1 MEALYQQNNVLE
13 RDIHTCNY
21 ERINL
26 TQQLHESKEKLEK
39 LNFDIKNQRFDKEH
53 RARKSLFPVLSKD
66 KDTNSIPG
74 SGPIKPMIQLR
85 NIPSN
90 RSGNSQNSIVRPAS
104 RAHVDTSQESQDLK
118 AAYDIPNRRSISN
131 SMNPQKKSKK
141 FAYVNGKL
149 EARFNVKRGG
159 Q

>member
-1 MEALYQQNNVLE
+1 MDALYQQNNVLE

-66 KDTNSIPG
+66 SNSIPG

-90 RSGNSQNSIVRPAS
+90 RSGNSQNSIARPAS
-104 RAHVDTSQESQDLK
+104 RPCVDTSQESQDLK